1 MTKSKQK
8 LYARL
13 NATKKWKKYFRIKY
27 KRYPTKEECLAFG
40 VGFNSGYNK
49 YKQEKQWNAS
59 RNAHYNGKALEVC
72 ENCYGK
78 IKRDKK
84 STGNKAGRPNKMM
97 DILIETQK
105 RVNKKNGNK

>member
-49 YKQEKQWNAS
+49 YKQEKQ
-59 RNAHYNGKALEVC
+59 
-72 ENCYGK
+72 
-78 IKRDKK
+78 
-84 STGNKAGRPNKMM
+84 
-97 DILIETQK
+97 
-105 RVNKKNGNK
+105 

>member
-1 MTKSKQK
+1 MKCQSKCSPQCKNIITKLQ
-8 LYARL
+8 
-13 NATKKWKKYFRIKY
+13 TKYIW
-27 KRYPTKEECLAFG
+27 
-40 VGFNSGYNK
+40 VD
-49 YKQEKQWNAS
+49 
-59 RNAHYNGKALEVC
+59 GKALEVC